1 MTTDIVVKWKGQK
14 TAKWLQRLL
23 CSFREENRKV
33 ATDIVIKPMGQKT
46 AKWLRRLSY
55 CGRGRKNAKWP
66 RIYII
71 NPKGWKLLSV
81 YGDCRAV
88 VGEEN
93 RGHGDSREVD
103 GPTKQLST
111 FGYCRKVEGAED
123 R

>member
-1 MTTDIVVKWKGQK
+1 MATDIVVKQ
-14 TAKWLQRLL
+14 
-23 CSFREENRKV
+23 
-33 ATDIVIKPMGQKT
+33 MGQKT
-46 AKWLRRLSY
+46 AKWLRRLSC
-55 CGRGRKNAKWP
+55 CGRGGKAQSAD
-66 RIYII
+66 IVV

-81 YGDCRAV
+81 YGDCRVV

-93 RGHGDSREVD
+93 RGHGDSREVE